1 MVRGRATFVD
11 IVSQDCNELLAQFGR
26 LAFAGARILRR
37 SGGLQEDKEL
47 RVIDMMDTTVT
58 RMSGLIDNV
67 CSISR
72 AAGWAAASPLVAMPI
87 DHCCR
92 SWIR

>member
-37 SGGLQEDKEL
+37 SGGSQEDKEL

-67 CSISR
+67 LDFAR
-72 AAGWAAASPLVAMPI
+72 GRWAAASPLVAMPI